1 MSVLDTLWI
10 QDYCQRVAG
19 LGQMRLE
26 VHLEAADLRGNGLNM
41 TLCAAGPS
49 TTRRLA
55 GGNFAGRGEY
65 YVVLCFFV
73 AFAVAGES

>member
-1 MSVLDTLWI
+1 M
-10 QDYCQRVAG
+10 
-19 LGQMRLE
+19 LG
-26 VHLEAADLRGNGLNM
+26 DLRGNGLNM

-49 TTRRLA
+49 TTGRLA

-73 AFAVAGES
+73 AFAVGGKSQNGGRHLVSAPVHSQVAEE